1 MVYSARDMSKKDQII
16 PSASVISKEAG
27 LMIFGAAAG
36 LLISGVVGSHARKP
50 LGFILG
56 AAGIAAAGPE
66 IAKLVDRAINSPS
79 TPRGSKKTLEGIRY
93 SAGKPIESADF
104 IEEDLYIG

>member
-1 MVYSARDMSKKDQII
+1 MSNIEKNL

-27 LMIFGAAAG
+27 LVVFGAATG
-36 LLISGVVGSHARKP
+36 LLLSGAIGAHARKP

-66 IAKLVDRAINSPS
+66 LKKLADKLMNSPS
-79 TPRGSKKTLEGIRY
+79 TSRGSQKTLENIRY
-93 SAGKPIESADF
+93 SAGKPIENVEYLEEAQGENMF
-104 IEEDLYIG
+104 IG